1 MDERTSLERAEQFLS
16 EMREDLKAAPPEF
29 VPVIEP
35 YVSGLEGAILR
46 FQERR
51 LPSREL
57 DADIFQIRISYARDL
72 GRLLPSGP
80 PPPTSRW
87 VRAG

>member
-1 MDERTSLERAEQFLS
+1 MDERTSVERAEQFLS
-16 EMREDLKAAPPEF
+16 ELREDLKAAPPEF
-29 VPVIEP
+29 LSVIEP
-35 YVSGLEGAILR
+35 YVAGLEGAILR
-46 FQERR
+46 FRERH

-57 DADIFQIRISYARDL
+57 DAHVFQIRISYARDL

-80 PPPTSRW
+80 PPPPSRW

>member
-16 EMREDLKAAPPEF
+16 ELREDLKAAPVEF
-29 VPVIEP
+29 SSLIEP
-35 YVSGLEGAILR
+35 YAPRLEEAILR

-57 DADIFQIRISYARDL
+57 DAHVFQIRISYARDL

-87 VRAG
+87 VRAS